1 MKFGKALEYYS
12 EQIKTEEQPEQGIG
26 VELEIDPKTAQKSM
40 NFYLI
45 RGTQKTPV
53 AESQVMKSKIYNKFE
68 NAVNAISKANVR
80 KRFAPEDPKVIDV
93 VATQIAPNQW
103 KMIATSDDGQLQ
115 LSWDFGTNSWK
126 PVKLQG
132 K

>member
-1 MKFGKALEYYS
+1 MKFSKALEYY
-12 EQIKTEEQPEQGIG
+12 PEQVAIEKPEGGVG

-45 RGTQKTPV
+45 RGEKKTPV
-53 AESQVMKSKIYNKFE
+53 AESEVMKSKIYKKFE
-68 NAVNAISKANVR
+68 RAVEAIGKANIR
-80 KRFAPEDPKVIDV
+80 KRFAPEDPRVVDV
-93 VATQIAPNQW
+93 VATQTAPNQW

-115 LSWDFGTNSWK
+115 LSWDFATSSWK